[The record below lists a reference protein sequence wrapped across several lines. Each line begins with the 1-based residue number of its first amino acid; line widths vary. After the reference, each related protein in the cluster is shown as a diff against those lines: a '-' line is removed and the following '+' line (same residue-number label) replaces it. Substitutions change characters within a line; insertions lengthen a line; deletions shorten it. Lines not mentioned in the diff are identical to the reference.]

1 MKECR
6 ESPILHILSGD
17 NRGDEEDLHW
27 AVVFHTSSINPN
39 IFSLMPE
46 TQVGMVIKIIN
57 EK

>member
-39 IFSLMPE
+39 IFQLDARN
-46 TQVGMVIKIIN
+46 TGGHGDKN
-57 EK
+57 YK